1 MVIMILILFRYS
13 EGFLD
18 NGYDDLETVKKM
30 GEVDLLMVGVTQV
43 FKKVLGTFP
52 RAASQVANFKMCNFP
67 SENFQKVKL
76 DLFRRRRLQ

>member
-1 MVIMILILFRYS
+1 MFRYS

-52 RAASQVANFKMCNFP
+52 RVASQVANFKMCNFP
-67 SENFQKVKL
+67 SGNFQKVKAAMKSK
-76 DLFRRRRLQ
+76 RCG

>member
-1 MVIMILILFRYS
+1 MVILILILFRYS

-43 FKKVLGTFP
+43 FKKCLLFSKVHFP
-52 RAASQVANFKMCNFP
+52 
-67 SENFQKVKL
+67 
-76 DLFRRRRLQ
+76 

>member
-30 GEVDLLMVGVTQV
+30 GEVDLLMVGVAQV
-43 FKKVLGTFP
+43 FKKVVRYFP
-52 RAASQVANFKMCNFP
+52 KGGFP
-67 SENFQKVKL
+67 SGKFQNVQFPKWKL
-76 DLFRRRRLQ
+76 PKG

>member
-1 MVIMILILFRYS
+1 MVILILILFRYS

-43 FKKVLGTFP
+43 FKKVFAIFQ
-52 RAASQVANFKMCNFP
+52 RAFSLRAISQVKTSQM
-67 SENFQKVKL
+67 
-76 DLFRRRRLQ
+76 